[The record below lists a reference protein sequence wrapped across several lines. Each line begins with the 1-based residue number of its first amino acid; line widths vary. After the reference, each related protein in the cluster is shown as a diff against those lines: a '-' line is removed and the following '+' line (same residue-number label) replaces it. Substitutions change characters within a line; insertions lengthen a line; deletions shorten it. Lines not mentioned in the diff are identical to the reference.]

1 MRSVEVQV
9 NQGRVKTSYTNGAL
23 KRPLKNARRSSGAG
37 ATATSRTASTR
48 SSNVFIIALAETVIK
63 ALISFKLFHLKFPF
77 VDTLPPYLTST
88 MTPNITNNVTNL
100 DPKQNQTKNSTIETV
115 ESQGEQLIFKE
126 TEKEKPETEFM
137 FAQNNTFIQIDGDTI
152 KTFQLRLCREIS
164 FQFRTRLP
172 HGLLV
177 YHNVKNPEGIEL
189 DPYALYVI
197 VEKGQLKVV
206 HVFGK
211 HSTSVIVGE
220 GLNREEWH
228 SVTVR
233 IDVHGARLIAR
244 VDNSQEE
251 VYLKG
256 LNHDTNYGVSTNLPS
271 VVLVGGK
278 LEPPVAIQPK
288 ANCIVL

>member
-1 MRSVEVQV
+1 M
-9 NQGRVKTSYTNGAL
+9 NPVKTV
-23 KRPLKNARRSSGAG
+23 PLWRS
-37 ATATSRTASTR
+37 
-48 SSNVFIIALAETVIK
+48 L
-63 ALISFKLFHLKFPF
+63 
-77 VDTLPPYLTST
+77 D
-88 MTPNITNNVTNL
+88 NL
-100 DPKQNQTKNSTIETV
+100 GDD
-115 ESQGEQLIFKE
+115 LIFRDSE
-126 TEKEKPETEFM
+126 NAIPEKEFM

-220 GLNREEWH
+220 GLNRDEWH
-228 SVTVR
+228 NVVVSISR
-233 IDVHGARLIAR
+233 IAKSSL
-244 VDNSQEE
+244 
-251 VYLKG
+251 
-256 LNHDTNYGVSTNLPS
+256 T
-271 VVLVGGK
+271 
-278 LEPPVAIQPK
+278 
-288 ANCIVL
+288 

>member
-1 MRSVEVQV
+1 M
-9 NQGRVKTSYTNGAL
+9 
-23 KRPLKNARRSSGAG
+23 
-37 ATATSRTASTR
+37 
-48 SSNVFIIALAETVIK
+48 
-63 ALISFKLFHLKFPF
+63 
-77 VDTLPPYLTST
+77 PPYLVSTPLPNDVNITKESNTST
-88 MTPNITNNVTNL
+88 EIKPVKNVPLWRTLENL
-100 DPKQNQTKNSTIETV
+100 GDD
-115 ESQGEQLIFKE
+115 LIFRDSE
-126 TEKEKPETEFM
+126 NTIPEKEFM

-220 GLNREEWH
+220 GLNRDEWH
-228 SVTVR
+228 NVVVSE
-233 IDVHGARLIAR
+233 H
-244 VDNSQEE
+244 
-251 VYLKG
+251 
-256 LNHDTNYGVSTNLPS
+256 LN
-271 VVLVGGK
+271 
-278 LEPPVAIQPK
+278 
-288 ANCIVL
+288 